1 MLGAIFSFRGRL
13 NRIQYFLG
21 CCGAGAGLVVLLMLV
36 GGLAFAAAGGGSGPP
51 SMFTVAV
58 VGLAMLLVVGPLY
71 CWISF
76 SLQARRFRDIGWEPV
91 FVIPGWI
98 GANIIDRLAVM
109 GAPQIAIMP
118 GAGISWLT
126 VVVGLFF
133 SGSLL
138 FWPGHESSSDVAS
151 VFDDVPPPPGRAAP
165 PAPAPA
171 ARRWS
176 PSPAPAATGFG
187 RRGL

>member
-21 CCGAGAGLVVLLMLV
+21 CCGAGAGLVVLLMIV
-36 GGLAFAAAGGGSGPP
+36 GGLAFAAAGGHSEGPP
-51 SMFTVAV
+51 SMLAIVV
-58 VGLAMLLVVGPLY
+58 VGLAILVLVGPLY
-71 CWISF
+71 VWISF

-91 FVIPGWI
+91 VVIPGWI
-98 GANIIDRLAVM
+98 GVNIIDRLAVM

-126 VVVGLFF
+126 VIVGLFF
-133 SGSLL
+133 SGALL
-138 FWPGHESSSDVAS
+138 FWPGRSESDDVAA
-151 VFDDVPPPPGRAAP
+151 VFDDVPAPPGRAIP

-171 ARRWS
+171 APRW
-176 PSPAPAATGFG
+176 SPAPASTGFG

>member
-21 CCGAGAGLVVLLMLV
+21 CCGAGVGLVVLLMIV
-36 GGLAFAAAGGGSGPP
+36 GGLAFAATGGRSGPP
-51 SMFTVAV
+51 SMITLAV
-58 VGLAMLLVVGPLY
+58 VGLAMLVVVGPLY
-71 CWISF
+71 FWISF

-98 GANIIDRLAVM
+98 GANVIDRLAVM
-109 GAPQIAIMP
+109 GAPQIAIIP

-133 SGSLL
+133 AGSLL
-138 FWPGHESSSDVAS
+138 FWPGRGSSADVAA
-151 VFDDVPPPPGRAAP
+151 VFDDVPPPERSV
-165 PAPAPA
+165 APAPA
-171 ARRWS
+171 APRW
-176 PSPAPAATGFG
+176 SPAPAATGFG